1 MVFLDHDGLLDC
13 NEAALRMLGLAS
25 PEIVLGRRLDDFA
38 PTLQPHE
45 QSTREYI
52 TAHVDAALTDG
63 QSRFE
68 CQLKCSDGSLFVAD
82 IRLHRIQIGGG
93 QVAHAVLRDITVRWE
108 NEQRLHTLKDAIQ
121 ASLHTLTYIDT
132 VTQLPN
138 RESFHEQANQ
148 AINRATEIGRPLAM
162 ASIAINDLSNINNS
176 LGHEAGNTVLREIAR
191 RLSATVRESDIVARV
206 SGNVFGILFDGCTEE
221 CAERSARDLLAAT
234 APVIHVGDHEI
245 NIGVAIGLSLFGR
258 DGRDLWDLLQNA
270 ETAMYRAKAA
280 GMDTYQFFSGEMY
293 TIALERLVLES
304 RMRHALEHHEFVVH
318 YQPLVSTIDERIVGT
333 EALVRWQHPE
343 LGLIGPDRFIPLA
356 EQSGLIIP
364 LGEWVLITACRQ
376 MRVWRDAG
384 LPPIELSVNLSPR
397 QFHKPNLV
405 AMVANA
411 LSVSGLAP
419 NLLVLELTEG
429 ALMDHTETTLHTLG
443 ELRAMGVRLAVDDF
457 GTGYSSLTYLKRF
470 PLNKLK
476 VDRSFVQDIAS
487 SPDGV
492 VIAQAIVDLG
502 RNLRLEVVAEGI
514 ETSAELDALR
524 SYGCEFL
531 QGFYFSRPV
540 PAAEFEVL
548 LRAQS
553 DAP

>member
-1 MVFLDHDGLLDC
+1 
-13 NEAALRMLGLAS
+13 
-25 PEIVLGRRLDDFA
+25 
-38 PTLQPHE
+38 
-45 QSTREYI
+45 
-52 TAHVDAALTDG
+52 
-63 QSRFE
+63 
-68 CQLKCSDGSLFVAD
+68 
-82 IRLHRIQIGGG
+82 
-93 QVAHAVLRDITVRWE
+93 
-108 NEQRLHTLKDAIQ
+108 
-121 ASLHTLTYIDT
+121 
-132 VTQLPN
+132 
-138 RESFHEQANQ
+138 
-148 AINRATEIGRPLAM
+148 
-162 ASIAINDLSNINNS
+162 
-176 LGHEAGNTVLREIAR
+176 
-191 RLSATVRESDIVARV
+191 
-206 SGNVFGILFDGCTEE
+206 
-221 CAERSARDLLAAT
+221 
-234 APVIHVGDHEI
+234 
-245 NIGVAIGLSLFGR
+245 
-258 DGRDLWDLLQNA
+258 
-270 ETAMYRAKAA
+270 
-280 GMDTYQFFSGEMY
+280 MDTYQFFSGEMY